1 MGRDGLG
8 IFMGKIVMTGI
19 GTKSAVDTG
28 IEMGRIFVIDF
39 FLENL

>member
-1 MGRDGLG
+1 MGE
-8 IFMGKIVMTGI
+8 IVMTGI
-19 GTKSAVDTG
+19 GTETAADTG